1 MKQKLDH
8 HQAAQDAADLDRAYQ
23 ALERIGRRRGH
34 LDPIAGTIDRALIDA
49 HEALQEFRALA
60 DAEAVAAGLCS
71 PFVRRDLRAGPEL
84 QAQART
90 LRLAQLEEEERVLEE
105 RRHRTWRG
113 TPTPRSLGSPAEKSA
128 TGDDD
133 HPGSLLTG
141 ASTGDSSAAPR
152 PGDANASDPTPD
164 HPKATD
170 AA

>member
-8 HQAAQDAADLDRAYQ
+8 HQAAQDAADLDACFH
-23 ALERIGRRRGH
+23 ALARIGRRRGH

-49 HEALQEFRALA
+49 HEALQEFRGLA
-60 DAEAVAAGLCS
+60 DAAAVAAGLCS

-90 LRLAQLEEEERVLEE
+90 VRLAQLEEEERVLEE

-113 TPTPRSLGSPAEKSA
+113 ASNPPCAGPSTKKSA

-133 HPGSLLTG
+133 HPGSLHTDLP
-141 ASTGDSSAAPR
+141 TGDSSAAAR
-152 PGDANASDPTPD
+152 AGDANASDPVPD